1 MVSAMKKTGVS
12 SILIAVV
19 LLAVAVIAEAQQPAR
34 MARVGWLATR
44 SSASGTG
51 LDRLRRHLR
60 ALGYIEGK
68 NIAFEFRSADDKLDR
83 LPPWLMSWSVSKLTY
98 SSRLRRLKPWPP
110 GTLPERSPLL
120 V

>member
-1 MVSAMKKTGVS
+1 MIKNLIRLIVVALMLVS
-12 SILIAVV
+12 LRP
-19 LLAVAVIAEAQQPAR
+19 AEAQQPAR
-34 MARVGWLATR
+34 MAKVGWLATR

-83 LPPWLMSWSVSKLTY
+83 LPALADELVGLKVDVFLTPSTAETLAAKERY
-98 SSRLRRLKPWPP
+98 QNDPHCWFKP
-110 GTLPERSPLL
+110 R
-120 V
+120 